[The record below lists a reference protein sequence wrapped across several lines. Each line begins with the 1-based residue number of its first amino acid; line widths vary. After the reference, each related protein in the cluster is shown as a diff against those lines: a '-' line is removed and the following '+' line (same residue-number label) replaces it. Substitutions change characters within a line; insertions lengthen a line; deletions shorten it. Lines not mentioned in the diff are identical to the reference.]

1 MEVPG
6 SAEGTGKNS
15 PACQEVRT
23 LSSLE
28 KLSRGV
34 LFLWTL
40 GIVWLIGG
48 RSDTDGENR
57 RNKWEST
64 AAGGLQSFLL
74 LLLRGKVTSHKAP
87 LERLCASALMSHH
100 CPEGRLWFSG
110 FQGCWLSGD
119 ESGHWGES
127 LLPLCATFNLPD
139 EDFVFDT
146 LNDTFQVLHFI
157 VLRFLNREWAYK
169 KIVHKKSIEFKHKLN
184 SSIIFLNYQSPIR
197 LEFKIQ
203 FLDLQ

>member
-48 RSDTDGENR
+48 RNDTDGENR

-64 AAGGLQSFLL
+64 AVGGLQSFLL
-74 LLLRGKVTSHKAP
+74 LLLRGKVTSHKVP

-100 CPEGRLWFSG
+100 RPERRPVIIRVSG
-110 FQGCWLSGD
+110 LLAVWWWEWQLGWVSPSTVCYIQSSWWRVCFQYSPW
-119 ESGHWGES
+119 H
-127 LLPLCATFNLPD
+127 LPGLTF
-139 EDFVFDT
+139 
-146 LNDTFQVLHFI
+146 
-157 VLRFLNREWAYK
+157 Y
-169 KIVHKKSIEFKHKLN
+169 
-184 SSIIFLNYQSPIR
+184 SSEAS
-197 LEFKIQ
+197 E
-203 FLDLQ
+203 